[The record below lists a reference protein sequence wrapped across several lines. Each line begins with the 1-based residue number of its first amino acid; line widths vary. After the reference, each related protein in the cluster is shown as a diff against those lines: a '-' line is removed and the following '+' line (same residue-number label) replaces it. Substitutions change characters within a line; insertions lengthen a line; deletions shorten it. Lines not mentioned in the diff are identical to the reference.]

1 MEEKKIKK
9 SKMYTKT
16 GDKGMTSLVGGQR
29 VSKGSLRL
37 DTYGTVDEL
46 NSFVGLLRAT
56 LPAQLAQ
63 EETLATIQDRLF
75 TAGSYL
81 ATDNSQPMDFEMPS
95 GITKED
101 IKDLEKQIDIMDSKL
116 PELEEFI
123 IPAGGKATSLAHVC
137 RTITRRAERNIYK
150 LLDADERADV
160 EKEVKLYLNRLSDY
174 FFVLARAT
182 ARVEGGSE
190 VYWRRHK

>member
-56 LPAQLAQ
+56 LPAELGQ

-81 ATDNSQPMDFEMPS
+81 ATDNSEPMDFEMPS
-95 GITKED
+95 GITTED
-101 IKDLEKQIDIMDSKL
+101 IKDLERQIDLMDSKL

-123 IPAGGKATSLAHVC
+123 IPAGGQATSIAHIC
-137 RTITRRAERNIYK
+137 RTITRRAERAIYK
-150 LLDADERADV
+150 LLNEDEKADV
-160 EKEVKLYLNRLSDY
+160 EKEVKLYINRLSDY

-182 ARVEGGSE
+182 ARVEGGAE
-190 VYWRRHK
+190 IYWRRHK